1 MTVLSLLT
9 DIPLDLL
16 QSICVSTLFVVE
28 LFCLSVPYCSSGFV
42 MRGNFA
48 DDIQVY
54 HDADTVYFV

>member
-28 LFCLSVPYCSSGFV
+28 LFCLSVPYCSAV
-42 MRGNFA
+42 L
-48 DDIQVY
+48 VL
-54 HDADTVYFV
+54 